1 MKKEFDN
8 NYPIYVQIMNEIKME
23 IVSGILK
30 PNDKIMSVR
39 ELSQSF
45 GVNPN
50 TMQRALSEL
59 ERENLLYSERTS
71 GRYITSDEDLIK
83 NVRNGLA
90 EKELEKFVLYMKSLG
105 FEEQEI
111 LDEVKKTIEGKV

>member
-1 MKKEFDN
+1 MKKDFDN

-23 IVSGILK
+23 IVSGVLK

-59 ERENLLYSERTS
+59 EREDLLYSERTS
-71 GRYITSDEDLIK
+71 GRYITSDESLIK
-83 NVRNGLA
+83 NIRKNLS
-90 EKELEKFVLYMKSLG
+90 EKELKKFVDYMKSLG
-105 FEEQEI
+105 YKDVDI
-111 LDEVKKTIEGKV
+111 INEVKKTIEGTE